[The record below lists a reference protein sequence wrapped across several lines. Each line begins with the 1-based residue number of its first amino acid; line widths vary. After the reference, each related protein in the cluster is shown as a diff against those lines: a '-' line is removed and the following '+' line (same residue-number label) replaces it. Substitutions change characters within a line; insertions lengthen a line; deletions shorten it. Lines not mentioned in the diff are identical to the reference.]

1 MRPAASRSVWTTPG
15 TDAATTPFGN
25 ESGTGPPAAR
35 TVHPCAISRRPT
47 VEPSGPVT
55 LTPPPGLAGG
65 PRGRLGPWLE
75 ARGIAAT
82 PREHTLSPLR
92 SDRSTAVLGRGGV
105 TRDRAAAVHLPEQQT
120 QADHVGQP
128 QRHPTQQQG
137 A

>member
-82 PREHTLSPLR
+82 PREVVAMTMQANVMDAAR
-92 SDRSTAVLGRGGV
+92 DQRVGRTIRRGETV
-105 TRDRAAAVHLPEQQT
+105 LPEART
-120 QADHVGQP
+120 RRP
-128 QRHPTQQQG
+128 SSSRQRG
-137 A
+137 